1 MQWRHAFIENSPRV
15 LYIDPVFARMLPP
28 KKSLGQNF
36 LRDENVA
43 RNIVDSLHLRADDVV
58 VEIGPGQGA
67 LTKYLRDR
75 CARLIAIEIDER
87 AIGILS
93 ESFGTSVELVHADVR
108 SVSLA
113 QFAGR
118 NKQRLRVVG
127 NIPYNITSEILF
139 WLFDQHDVV
148 EDATLMVQ
156 LEVARRF
163 VAPVG
168 TKDYG
173 ILAVS
178 VRYYTEPEL
187 LFKVS
192 RNSFYPKPGV
202 DSAIVNLGFRKHLA
216 ECDRALLTAVVRS
229 TFGKRRKTLRNGLRY
244 MGFTDAQLDTVSFDL
259 TKRPEQLSLEEFLE
273 LTHLLHP
280 FREIVGKGA
289 FTLPGAGSKR
299 TD

>member
-1 MQWRHAFIENSPRV
+1 MQWCHAFIENSPCV
-15 LYIDPVFARMLPP
+15 LYIDPDFARMLPP

-67 LTKYLRDR
+67 LTKHLRDR
-75 CARLIAIEIDER
+75 CARLIVIEIDER
-87 AIGILS
+87 AIGILK
-93 ESFGTSVELVHADVR
+93 ELFGTSIDIVHADVR
-108 SVSLA
+108 TVSLA
-113 QFAGR
+113 EFTGR
-118 NKQRLRVVG
+118 TGQRLRVVG

-148 EDATLMVQ
+148 GDATLMVQ

-163 VAPVG
+163 VAPIG

-192 RNSFYPKPGV
+192 RNSFYPRPGV
-202 DSAIVNLGFRKHLA
+202 DSAVVRLGFRQQLA
-216 ECDRALLTAVVRS
+216 ESDRELLTAIVRS

-244 MGFTDAQLDTVSFDL
+244 MGLPDAQLDAISFDL
-259 TKRPEQLSLEEFLE
+259 TRRPEQLSLEEFLE
-273 LTHLLHP
+273 LTRLLHP
-280 FREIVGKGA
+280 FRDLIGKGA
-289 FTLPGAGSKR
+289 FALPGAGSKR
-299 TD
+299 AD

>member
-1 MQWRHAFIENSPRV
+1 MQWHQAFIENSPRV

-93 ESFGTSVELVHADVR
+93 ESFGTSIELVHADVR
-108 SVSLA
+108 TVSLA
-113 QFAGR
+113 QLAGR

-139 WLFDQHDVV
+139 WLFDQHDLVD
-148 EDATLMVQ
+148 DATLMVQ

-163 VAPVG
+163 VAPIG

-173 ILAVS
+173 ILTVS

-202 DSAIVNLGFRKHLA
+202 DSAIVKLDSA
-216 ECDRALLTAVVRS
+216 SALPSA
-229 TFGKRRKTLRNGLRY
+229 
-244 MGFTDAQLDTVSFDL
+244 
-259 TKRPEQLSLEEFLE
+259 
-273 LTHLLHP
+273 
-280 FREIVGKGA
+280 IVI
-289 FTLPGAGSKR
+289 S
-299 TD
+299 